1 MESWRIE
8 PVRDFK
14 AETRR
19 MPIRV
24 VAFLRA
30 PSLSPHHN
38 NARPQSLRRPQQRA
52 HRRTHRAHHAR
63 RRNGD
68 PAVVR
73 HVPIP
78 AHALSQPP
86 RRSTPGPARRPCRP
100 CRPRAA
106 QDSRPEATGESRSGQ
121 RESPPPIDASRP
133 PPRAGVDVTGG
144 RAARRRRIVHTASR
158 ASRAAE
164 APRGRVGWAG
174 AAAPS
179 ETLSPSTLT
188 HHSHRSLVHCGRV
201 SPSPRTRRP
210 TTSSMSPYANSR
222 RRALPRARARHSRL
236 TAPSPQSAKP

>member
-1 MESWRIE
+1 MATPPSSATSPSPPMPYRNP
-8 PVRDFK
+8 PVAPPQVPPAALADPADREQRK
-14 AETRR
+14 IAVQKLLARAEVANVSLLLRSTRR
-19 MPIRV
+19 GPR
-24 VAFLRA
+24 L
-30 PSLSPHHN
+30 
-38 NARPQSLRRPQQRA
+38 AR
-52 HRRTHRAHHAR
+52 
-63 RRNGD
+63 
-68 PAVVR
+68 
-73 HVPIP
+73 
-78 AHALSQPP
+78 
-86 RRSTPGPARRPCRP
+86 
-100 CRPRAA
+100 
-106 QDSRPEATGESRSGQ
+106 
-121 RESPPPIDASRP
+121 
-133 PPRAGVDVTGG
+133 GVDVTGG

-222 RRALPRARARHSRL
+222 RRALPRGRARHSRL